1 MLAFLI
7 FSVVIFIFFYICER
21 SKINVVVTFLIT
33 IITSYLIIF
42 PKSAIDSILNGTTLF
57 IKSVFPT
64 LFPFLILTNIL
75 IRYGGI
81 TIFGKLFGKI
91 LSKPLRIS
99 NNSIF
104 PLLISF
110 ICGYPLGTKYL
121 NDLYNDGLIKENE
134 FRRMVNIASNASP
147 LFIIGTVG
155 VSMLEN
161 KTLGYML
168 LVANYLSCIIISF
181 FIPYKKDI
189 PIHKDSQ
196 IANTKNNFGQSLKL
210 SIENAIKTCTI
221 VGGFIILFSLIKEI
235 LINNIYTQT
244 LLKDLPIIK
253 SLIVGFFE
261 ITNGI
266 SLLIS
271 SSISMPLKLGLIS
284 FFCSFGGI
292 CILLQCYSFVYKN
305 KAFKLNQYIFFKFIQ
320 AIISFIITFLICIF
334 TL

>member
-7 FSVVIFIFFYICER
+7 FSVVIFIFFYICEK

-33 IITSYLIIF
+33 IITNYLIIF

-57 IKSVFPT
+57 MKSVFPT

-104 PLLISF
+104 PLLVSF

-161 KTLGYML
+161 KALGYML
-168 LVANYLSCIIISF
+168 LIANYLSCIIVSF
-181 FIPYKKDI
+181 FIPYKKDN
-189 PIHKDSQ
+189 PIHKASQ
-196 IANTKNNFGQSLKL
+196 TTNTKNNFGEALKL
-210 SIENAIKTCTI
+210 ALENAIKTCAI

-235 LINNIYTQT
+235 LINNVYTQI
-244 LLKDLPIIK
+244 LLKDFPIIK

-266 SLLIS
+266 SLLIP

-284 FFCSFGGI
+284 AFCSFGGI

-305 KAFKLNQYIFFKFIQ
+305 EAFKLNRYIFFKFVQ
-320 AIISFIITFLICIF
+320 AIISFIITFVICIF
-334 TL
+334 IF